1 MPHCQDAFNMS
12 KDALVKVPILIRPNF
27 TKLFVLDVDCSI
39 QGVGAILSQKE
50 GRIERMVAYASK
62 GMSLIQ
68 WKFHPMEGE
77 CYALIWGITHFRQY
91 LHHNHF
97 TL

>member
-1 MPHCQDAFNMS
+1 ML
-12 KDALVKVPILIRPNF
+12 KDALVKVHILIRLDF
-27 TKLFVLDVDCSI
+27 TQPFVLDVDCSI

-50 GRIERMVAYASK
+50 GRIERVMVYASK

-77 CYALIWGITHFRQY
+77 CYVLIWGIIHF
-91 LHHNHF
+91 
-97 TL
+97 